1 MLIDLVSIGKEVF
14 LSLFKVSLSESLK
27 TNEAG
32 TKAQINQ
39 QKGSLGKVKREFSL
53 GFFTIINFSSFLQL
67 KISIFK
73 PMKTKNK
80 TENI

>member
-1 MLIDLVSIGKEVF
+1 MF

-39 QKGSLGKVKREFSL
+39 QKRQSVKREFSL
-53 GFFTIINFSSFLQL
+53 GFFTVINFSSFLQL

-80 TENI
+80 PQNI